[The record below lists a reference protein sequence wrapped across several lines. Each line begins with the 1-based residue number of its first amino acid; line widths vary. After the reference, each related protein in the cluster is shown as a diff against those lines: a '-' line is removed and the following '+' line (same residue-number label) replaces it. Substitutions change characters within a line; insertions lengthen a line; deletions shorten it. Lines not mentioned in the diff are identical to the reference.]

1 MCVYGTR
8 PDEISW
14 PEVDDFQ
21 PSTQVAVA
29 DEADE
34 DEAANV

>member
-1 MCVYGTR
+1 MCAYGTR

-14 PEVDDFQ
+14 PELHDFQ
-21 PSTQVAVA
+21 PSTHVADA

-34 DEAANV
+34 DEVANI